1 MGITENFQRIDRE
14 IPGNV
19 KIIVVTKTR
28 GINDILPI
36 YNYGHKQ
43 FGENKV
49 QEILSKQP
57 SLPPDIE
64 WHFIGHLQSN
74 KVRYLAPFIH
84 LVHSIDSLKLL
95 MEVDKEGIKNN
106 RIIRCLLQFHIAS
119 EETKFGLDL
128 SEARSILDA
137 EEYKKMNHI
146 RIAGVMGMATN
157 TDDHSLI
164 RSEFRTL
171 RNYFNILKNDYFS
184 GNDEFYEI
192 SMGMSS
198 DFHIAIEEGATLV
211 RIGSAIF
218 TP

>member
-1 MGITENFQRIDRE
+1 MGIIENFQRIERE

-19 KIIVVTKTR
+19 KIVVVTKTR
-28 GINDILPI
+28 EINDILPI
-36 YNYGHKQ
+36 YNYGHQQ

-49 QEILSKQP
+49 QEIMGKQP
-57 SLPPDIE
+57 CLPPDIE

-84 LVHSIDSLKLL
+84 LIHSIDSLKLL
-95 MEVDKEGIKNN
+95 MEVDKEGIKND

-128 SEARSILDA
+128 SEARAILDA
-137 EEYKKMNHI
+137 EEYKKMNNI

-171 RNYFNILKNDYFS
+171 RNYFNTLKNDYFS
-184 GNDEFYEI
+184 GNKEFSEI

-198 DFHIAIEEGATLV
+198 DFHLAIEEGATLI

>member
-1 MGITENFQRIDRE
+1 MGIIENFQRIDRE

-28 GINDILPI
+28 GIDDILTI

-49 QEILSKQP
+49 QEILVKQP
-57 SLPPDIE
+57 YLPPDIE

-84 LVHSIDSLKLL
+84 LVHSVDSLKLL
-95 MEVDKEGIKNN
+95 MEVDKEGIKND

-128 SEARSILDA
+128 SEARAILDA
-137 EEYKKMNHI
+137 EEYKKMNNT

-184 GNDEFYEI
+184 GNDEFCEI

-198 DFHIAIEEGATLV
+198 DFHLAIEEGATLV